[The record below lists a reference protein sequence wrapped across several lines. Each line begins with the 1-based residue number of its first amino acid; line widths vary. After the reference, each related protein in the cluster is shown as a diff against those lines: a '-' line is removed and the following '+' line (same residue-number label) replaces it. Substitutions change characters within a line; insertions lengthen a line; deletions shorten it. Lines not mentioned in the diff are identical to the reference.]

1 MSSSTP
7 GRSGRCRVR
16 GQSKT
21 QGGDVLSVNAADGQI
36 IETTPAGA
44 QVATMTLDSTGTPP
58 GSGTLFGL
66 SATPDS
72 MGVYFVDDG
81 TNTLNI
87 LR

>member
-1 MSSSTP
+1 
-7 GRSGRCRVR
+7 VF
-16 GQSKT
+16 
-21 QGGDVLSVNAADGQI
+21 SVNAADGQI

-66 SATPDS
+66 AVTPDS
-72 MGVYFVDDG
+72 MSVYFVDDG